1 MLYKSVEST
10 NGAHHH
16 HHRHLMMIIII
27 IVIIIINIVIVV
39 VSVAADDAA
48 AADIII
54 MSSSRIISGSS
65 NIIIFASSLF
75 KCREASG
82 IRSSILPCERYS
94 VDIDRTE
101 CDLISPERYRPR
113 YIVEQKGKKR
123 GSAATHDLVARK
135 G

>member
-82 IRSSILPCERYS
+82 ILPCERYS

-123 GSAATHDLVARK
+123 GSAATL
-135 G
+135 

>member
-10 NGAHHH
+10 NGAHHY

-39 VSVAADDAA
+39 VSVAAADDAA

-82 IRSSILPCERYS
+82 ILPCERYS
-94 VDIDRTE
+94 VDRDRTE